1 MTRLTNLVQ
10 FPGLGLSFE
19 LNRVAFSIGRFNVYW
34 YGVCIAFG
42 ICLALVFAFRH
53 SVEFGVDADSMVDV
67 ILIGIV
73 LGIASA
79 RAYYVAMAPFK
90 YESIWEMIA
99 IRDGGLAI
107 YGGIIGGFLFG
118 GLACKWRGV
127 PVLPMFDLTAMGFL
141 LGQCCGRWGNF
152 FNQEAFGCNTTLPWG
167 MYSEATRDYLMGST
181 VTAQSGVTIDPNL
194 PVHPTF
200 LYILIMAV
208 IAVIF
213 ILLFRYIKKR
223 KFNGDIALRYMIWYG
238 AGRFW
243 IEALRTDS
251 LMLVPSIGL
260 RVSQL
265 IAGIAVAAGVAAE
278 IYFTRKAEGK
288 PLMVKLALTADNK
301 AALDK
306 LRKERGAIG
315 LMLDA
320 DTELVASS
328 PRKLFVERTEA
339 YNAEVKRIIEQTK

>member
-200 LYILIMAV
+200 LYESIWCLV
-208 IAVIF
+208 GF

-306 LRKERGAIG
+306 LRKERGTIG

-320 DTELVASS
+320 DTDLVASS

>member
-53 SVEFGVDADSMVDV
+53 SVEFGVDADSMVDA

-200 LYILIMAV
+200 LYESIWCLV
-208 IAVIF
+208 GF

-306 LRKERGAIG
+306 LRKERGTIG

>member
-73 LGIASA
+73 LGIVSA

-200 LYILIMAV
+200 LYESIWCLV
-208 IAVIF
+208 GF

>member
-1 MTRLTNLVQ
+1 MTNLVQ

-19 LNRVAFSIGRFNVYW
+19 LDRVAFSIVRFNVYW

-200 LYILIMAV
+200 LYESIWCLV
-208 IAVIF
+208 GF

-278 IYFTRKAEGK
+278 IYFTHKAEGK